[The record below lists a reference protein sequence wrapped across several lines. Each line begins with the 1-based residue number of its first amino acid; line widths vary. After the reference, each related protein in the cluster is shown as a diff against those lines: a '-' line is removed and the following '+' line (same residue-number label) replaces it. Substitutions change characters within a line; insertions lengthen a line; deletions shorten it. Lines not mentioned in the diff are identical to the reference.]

1 MYQRLARNFY
11 VGQVI
16 FSVLVIMF
24 GVSYTLRSLFAGQ
37 IFCAVCFAI
46 SGYVSGYR
54 LFFRASI
61 KELREHNAKVKLSKS

>member
-11 VGQVI
+11 VGQVV

-24 GVSYTLRSLFAGQ
+24 GVSYTLRCLFAGQ

-46 SGYVSGYR
+46 GGYVSGYH
-54 LFFRASI
+54 LLFRASI
-61 KELREHNAKVKLSKS
+61 KELREYNAKINYSKS

>member
-1 MYQRLARNFY
+1 MYQRLARKLY

-46 SGYVSGYR
+46 GGYVSGYH
-54 LFFRASI
+54 LLFRASI
-61 KELREHNAKVKLSKS
+61 KELREYNAKINYSKS